1 MKLRK
6 DWNQKINLI
15 FAIKTVHLSIYKQ
28 KKRWKL
34 ILFLAA
40 MVIVGASFW
49 YTDSMVHKIAREE
62 RKNIRI
68 WADAVQQRAGLVQM
82 QEQLFAALQQE
93 ERKRVELLA
102 RATQRLI
109 SADNTE
115 DITFYSEI
123 IAGNTTIPVILTD
136 ANGHISS
143 AKNVDFNTDSV
154 RVLTP
159 ELREQFS
166 AYPPIAFD
174 YYAGNINYFYYA
186 DSRPF
191 TEIKK
196 ILEDIVQSF
205 ITEVVVNAASV
216 PVIVTDADRRHI
228 IATGNLDSTFL
239 KNESA
244 LHQLVDNLSE
254 ANTFLEID
262 LGSQGKRYIFYKES
276 YVLTQLRYYPIVQF
290 AVLGVF
296 LLIAYLLFSTAR
308 KSEQNQVWAGLAK
321 ETAHQLG
328 TPISSLMAWVELLR
342 MRGVDDESVV
352 EISKDIQRLDT
363 IAQRFSKIGSPPI
376 LEPENITGIIHETV
390 EYLKPRL
397 SRKVLFDI
405 SPGAQEEIILPLN
418 RYLFE
423 WVIENICRNAVDAM
437 DGTGRISVRIGEEAR
452 QVVIDITDTGKGIAK
467 NLHKTIFRP
476 GYTSKKRG
484 WGLGLSLAARIIND
498 YHKGRIF
505 VRTSAPGKG
514 TTIRIIMKK

>member
-1 MKLRK
+1 MFYKG
-6 DWNQKINLI
+6 I
-15 FAIKTVHLSIYKQ
+15 VLSIYTR
-28 KKRWKL
+28 KKRWKFF
-34 ILFLAA
+34 LFFAALA
-40 MVIVGASFW
+40 IVGASFW
-49 YTDSMVHKIAREE
+49 YTDTMVHKIAREE

-68 WADAVQQRAGLVQM
+68 WADAVQQRARLVQV

-136 ANGHISS
+136 ADGVISS
-143 AKNVDFNTDSV
+143 AKNVDFDLDSI

-166 AYPPIAFD
+166 AYSPIAFD
-174 YYAGNINYFYYA
+174 YYAGNINYFYYS

-216 PVIVTDADRRHI
+216 PVIVTDASWKEV
-228 IATGNLDSTFL
+228 IATGNIDSAFL
-239 KNESA
+239 QNEGY
-244 LHQLVDNLSE
+244 LRWLVVKMAEDNPPLV
-254 ANTFLEID
+254 ID
-262 LGSQGKRYIFYKES
+262 LGSQGQRFIFYKES
-276 YVLTQLRYYPIVQF
+276 YVLTQLRYYPMVQF
-290 AVLGVF
+290 AVVGVF

-328 TPISSLMAWVELLR
+328 TPISSLMAWVELLK
-342 MRGVDDESVV
+342 MQGAGDENLL

-376 LEPENITGIIHETV
+376 LETENLTGIIHETIG
-390 EYLKPRL
+390 YLRPRL
-397 SRKVLFDI
+397 SRKVIFDVNL
-405 SPGAQEEIILPLN
+405 SPHEEVILPIN
-418 RYLFE
+418 AHLFE
-423 WVIENICRNAVDAM
+423 WVIENLCRNAVDAM
-437 DGTGRISVRIGEEAR
+437 DGSGLISIRILEETRSVT
-452 QVVIDITDTGKGIAK
+452 IDITDSGKGVPK
-467 NLHKTIFRP
+467 KLHKTIFRP

-498 YHKGRIF
+498 YHKGKIF
-505 VRTSAPGKG
+505 VKSSAPGKG
-514 TTIRIIMKK
+514 TTIRIILKK